1 MKAQAGVEYAFIAAF
16 VVSIVVFIAAP
27 AFREVESA
35 IALQSARRECV
46 QVAWENGV
54 EFAQLNNSLEGRT
67 FTIEPEFFYSNGT
80 RAEWVDPGKRPLNAI
95 ASAFHSSVEGG
106 CVNVL
111 NYEYCCL
118 ECCLE

>member
-35 IALQSARRECV
+35 IALQSVRRECV

-54 EFAQLNNSLEGRT
+54 EFAQLNNSLQGRT
-67 FTIEPEFFYSNGT
+67 FTIEPEFFYANGT
-80 RAEWVDPGKRPLNAI
+80 KAEVDSGGRPLDAI
-95 ASAFHSSVEGG
+95 AAAFHSSVEGD

-111 NYEYCCL
+111 NYEYCL
-118 ECCLE
+118 E